1 MVMKVVVL
9 MKVVVMVVM
18 LGGDEGGGAD
28 EGGGDGDDDDGDDDG
43 ELLNMVGMVVMVMI
57 SNDFNI
63 FSTSSS
69 GLTAKHEMSSLS
81 YIVKYLRVVTNIM
94 IDKIR
99 FCCAHFAHLR
109 DCLCNF
115 PTLDIQDLNF
125 LTTTTKHNLLA
136 G

>member
-1 MVMKVVVL
+1 MVMKVVV
-9 MKVVVMVVM
+9 MMV
-18 LGGDEGGGAD
+18 GGDEGGGDDD
-28 EGGGDGDDDDGDDDG
+28 EVDGDEGDDDG
-43 ELLNMVGMVVMVMI
+43 ELLNMVGMVVIVMVVI

-81 YIVKYLRVVTNIM
+81 YIGKDLRVVTNIM

-99 FCCAHFAHLR
+99 LCCAHVAHLR

-115 PTLDIQDLNF
+115 PTLNIQDLYF